1 MAEFASE
8 LPEADGKEGTSEAV
22 ARLLLTRRMEDFRAG
37 ARLALLPSLGSMIA
51 LIYMFSDRVP
61 LAVLLGWAG
70 ALVSAI
76 VVQIIADYRFT
87 CADATLA
94 DLRGHWRRLMA
105 LEWLSSAIWAAMI
118 PYLATAAEGLTAAVL
133 AVIAITLLSGVL
145 LVYRTAPSASR
156 C

>member
-37 ARLALLPSLGSMIA
+37 ARLALLPSLGSMVA

-94 DLRGHWRRLMA
+94 DLREVRYAKG
-105 LEWLSSAIWAAMI
+105 IQK
-118 PYLATAAEGLTAAVL
+118 
-133 AVIAITLLSGVL
+133 
-145 LVYRTAPSASR
+145 
-156 C
+156 